1 MFTSCSRVSYSCVE
15 FSLVIMSYLFQLT
28 GSKQDMLEVN
38 RRPGPLAEL
47 ITNPNLHMLNLCY
60 DVTPP
65 EYVTGLITE
74 TGVGLIPCSS
84 APVVVRVKQQ
94 YDFVS
99 VK

>member
-1 MFTSCSRVSYSCVE
+1 MV
-15 FSLVIMSYLFQLT
+15 
-28 GSKQDMLEVN
+28 EVN

-47 ITNPNLHMLNLCY
+47 STNPNLHMLNLCY

-94 YDFVS
+94 YDFVMSRKIIIQLLFQAFYCTILTISQASILRS
-99 VK
+99 V